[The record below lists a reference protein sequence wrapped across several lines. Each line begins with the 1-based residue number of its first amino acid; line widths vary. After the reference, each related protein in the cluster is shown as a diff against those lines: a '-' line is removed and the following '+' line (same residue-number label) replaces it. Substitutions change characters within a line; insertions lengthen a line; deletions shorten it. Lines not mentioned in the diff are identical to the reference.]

1 MTAMNPRSSDARTT
15 GLLVGGVSA
24 GDSGVSAE
32 RQKVRAYAP
41 LDLIANKYELIRPLG
56 EGGMGEVW
64 VALNQLLDVKV
75 AIKFIRTRQG
85 QDAELAKRLLK
96 EARAAARLIDPAIV
110 RVYDFGVTAVG
121 DPYIVMELLQGED
134 LFTALSRHEKVSAV
148 RSVRILLPI
157 SHALSVAHAND
168 VVHRDI
174 KPENI
179 FLVYGEGR
187 SVQPK
192 LLDFGIAKY
201 DPQGVRL
208 TKRGFLLGSPSYM
221 SPEQARGEEVDALT
235 DIWAFCVVLY
245 EMLTGRLPFDG
256 ESRGEIIDNVLY
268 AEPVPITHFGV
279 GDDELW
285 AFIEAG
291 LSKERSQRWATM
303 ADLGTALAAWLAAN
317 GEADDVSGSALKG
330 WLRVAPVHV
339 DPFCSVFPPRVTTAS
354 DVSSGPSSG
363 ASATADVVRDTTP
376 PVRRSPPKTTFWV
389 ALAAVVV
396 GGGIVGAGWM
406 LIQHEEEFRGQA
418 VAQPVLA
425 VVDLPQRHA
434 PEGQQTGSVQEEP
447 QRGAAPPSS
456 ELSGEEASQARVVGD
471 AELLRASPAKNEDQE
486 LSPQPTPSAREQV
499 RPRLHAPKQRVRAKL
514 KDPFD

>member
-1 MTAMNPRSSDARTT
+1 MNPRSSDARTT
-15 GLLVGGVSA
+15 RLLVGGASA

-41 LDLIANKYELIRPLG
+41 HDLIANKYELIRPLG

-134 LFTALSRHEKVSAV
+134 LFTALSRHEKVSAK

-208 TKRGFLLGSPSYM
+208 TKRGLLLGSPSYM

-268 AEPVPITHFGV
+268 AEPVPITHYGV

-317 GEADDVSGSALKG
+317 GEADDVSGNALKG
-330 WLRVAPVHV
+330 WLRVAPVQV
-339 DPFCSVFPPRVTTAS
+339 DPFCSVFPPRVTAAS
-354 DVSSGPSSG
+354 VVSSGPSSG
-363 ASATADVVRDTTP
+363 ASAAADVVRDTTP

-389 ALAAVVV
+389 ALAAVGV
-396 GGGIVGAGWM
+396 GGGIVGAGWT

-447 QRGAAPPSS
+447 QRGAAPPSP
-456 ELSGEEASQARVVGD
+456 ELDREKASPARAVSA
-471 AELLRASPAKNEDQE
+471 AELLRASPEKNEDQE
-486 LSPQPTPSAREQV
+486 LSPQPTPSASEEV
-499 RPRLHAPKQRVRAKL
+499 RPRLRAPKQRVRAKL